1 MMKRKTKQKRGEKRR
16 DLGADSVADRTWWL
30 SVAQGVS
37 NRGEFEVVV
46 FCQAGREWG
55 GSLKEHGNANRMDV
69 GNRRKWFSSVHLNL
83 SSTFRT
89 SKRDI

>member
-1 MMKRKTKQKRGEKRR
+1 MMNRKTKQKRGEERR

-37 NRGEFEVVV
+37 NRGGFEVVV

-55 GSLKEHGNANRMDV
+55 G
-69 GNRRKWFSSVHLNL
+69 VHLKSVGMPTEWMWGTEESGL
-83 SSTFRT
+83 VLLT
-89 SKRDI
+89 